1 MGNGKMFE
9 KRLFWSAQ
17 VESETAL
24 MRNQQAFPDILLK
37 ESTQHTGFYSNER
50 KVLIVSNKVVYRGK
64 QIREVIGRRTKP
76 HVFLPKQVGWKIG
89 DEKAILSITEIHLE
103 Q

>member
-9 KRLFWSAQ
+9 KRLFWRAP

-37 ESTQHTGFYSNER
+37 ESTQHTGLLKQKKGFDCFQEGGLQR
-50 KVLIVSNKVVYRGK
+50 KTNKRSDRSEDKTTYVY
-64 QIREVIGRRTKP
+64 
-76 HVFLPKQVGWKIG
+76 LPKQVGWKIG